1 MKKGFSKNTIIAIL
15 SVVLVLVIVG
25 GTIAIAKLK
34 TGKEAAQ
41 AANDNITTEAVST
54 TTEKTDV
61 TSTSENKTDLTTTAL
76 NETTKSTALGNNK
89 TNTNSNNAGNG
100 VENTVVK
107 KKGFYA
113 PTQYRSSGPPVK
125 IVWDSKGDSVRL
137 VHEASGYDE
146 YILNELG
153 EIVSFRSY
161 YNGSYHE
168 KNTEFEYNEK
178 HLITKMKDERA
189 TTLFEY
195 DRNDN
200 VSLVYYEGNKYYG
213 CNFYYDEN
221 GNIIKIVLKDFN
233 KNLIGEK
240 SLEVCG
246 SYDRIVDFKYTFNSN
261 GYPDKE
267 WVYLDGNLDTE
278 EHSITYSKVSEA
290 QYKFYMNYLRTV
302 SYKSD
307 YSTV

>member
-1 MKKGFSKNTIIAIL
+1 MKNILSQKAIISIL
-15 SVVLVLVIVG
+15 SVALVLVIAG

-34 TGKEAAQ
+34 NGKETAQ

-54 TTEKTDV
+54 TAEKTDV

-76 NETTKSTALGNNK
+76 NETTKSTVLDNK
-89 TNTNSNNAGNG
+89 VNTNSNSSNNK
-100 VENTVVK
+100 VDNTVVK

-137 VHEASGYDE
+137 VHESSNYDE
-146 YILNELG
+146 YLLNEFG

-178 HLITKMKDERA
+178 HLITKMRDERS
-189 TTLFEY
+189 TTIFEY

>member
-34 TGKEAAQ
+34 TGREAAQ
-41 AANDNITTEAVST
+41 TANDNITTEAVST

-76 NETTKSTALGNNK
+76 NETTKSTALGNK
-89 TNTNSNNAGNG
+89 TNTNNNSSDNR
-100 VENTVVK
+100 VENNVVK

-125 IVWDSKGDSVRL
+125 IVWDNKGDSVRL
-137 VHEASGYDE
+137 VYESSNYDE
-146 YILNELG
+146 YRLNEFG
-153 EIVSFRSY
+153 EIVSFLSY

-168 KNTEFEYNEK
+168 NNTEYEYNEK

-200 VSLVYYEGNKYYG
+200 VSLAYYEGQKDAG
-213 CNFYYDEN
+213 CHFYYDESN
-221 GNIIKIVLKDFN
+221 NIIKIVIKDFN
-233 KNLIGEK
+233 KKIMGEK

-267 WVYLDGNLDTE
+267 WVYLDGNLDTDE
-278 EHSITYSKVSEA
+278 SSITYSKVSEA

-302 SYKSD
+302 SYRSD

>member
-25 GTIAIAKLK
+25 GTIAIVKLK

-41 AANDNITTEAVST
+41 AANDNITTEAAFT

-61 TSTSENKTDLTTTAL
+61 TSTSENKTDLTTTTL
-76 NETTKSTALGNNK
+76 NETTKSTALGNK
-89 TNTNSNNAGNG
+89 TNTNNNSSDNR
-100 VENTVVK
+100 VENNVVK

-168 KNTEFEYNEK
+168 NNTEYEYNEK
-178 HLITKMKDERA
+178 HLITKMKDERF

-200 VSLVYYEGNKYYG
+200 VSLAYYEGNKDYG

-233 KNLIGEK
+233 KNIIGEK

-302 SYKSD
+302 SYRSD

>member
-1 MKKGFSKNTIIAIL
+1 MKKGLSKNTIIAIL

-25 GTIAIAKLK
+25 GTIAIVKLK
-34 TGKEAAQ
+34 TGKETAQ
-41 AANDNITTEAVST
+41 ATNDNITTEAVST

-76 NETTKSTALGNNK
+76 NETTKSTVLDNK
-89 TNTNSNNAGNG
+89 VKTNSNSAGNG
-100 VENTVVK
+100 VEKTVVK

-137 VHEASGYDE
+137 VHESSSYDE
-146 YILNELG
+146 YILNEFG
-153 EIVSFRSY
+153 EIVSVISY
-161 YNGSYHE
+161 SNGSSKE
-168 KNTEFEYNEK
+168 KNMEFEYNDK
-178 HLITKMKDERA
+178 HLITKMKDERS

-200 VSLVYYEGNKYYG
+200 VSLAYYEGQKDAG
-213 CNFYYDEN
+213 CHFYYDEN
-221 GNIIKIVLKDFN
+221 GNITKFVIKDYYKDMKDEGYLKD
-233 KNLIGEK
+233 
-240 SLEVCG
+240 
-246 SYDRIVDFKYTFNSN
+246 YYADDRIVDFRYTFNSN

-267 WVYLDGNLDTE
+267 WVYFDGKLYTE

-302 SYKSD
+302 SYRSD
-307 YSTV
+307 YSTL